1 MKTSDNRINN
11 RLERKEA
18 RNGYL
23 FILPL
28 LIGLIMFFIIPVIK
42 SFLFSVTDISFGGSG
57 YKAESF
63 EGLKNYHYALFV
75 DTEYRQT
82 VVSSVLNMLLTTPL
96 IMVFSFFVASVL
108 NSKFRGSTFFKLI
121 MFIPVII
128 TLAQTQTQLETEMN
142 GFSDYKDTFGTAAA
156 SFTSQIS
163 DYLQNI
169 GIDKSLS
176 GSIVGIADK
185 VYGIINASGIQILVM
200 IVGTGSISPSLYE
213 AATVEGAT
221 AWECFW
227 KITFPMAG
235 PTIYTCL
242 IYTIIDSFTDD
253 SNGIMAMIS
262 NMSFSKQ
269 EFSIASAMG
278 WIYFAA
284 IAVILGTV
292 ALTVS
297 RLLFYYDD

>member
-1 MKTSDNRINN
+1 MKTSGAKIKS
-11 RLERKEA
+11 RLARKEA
-18 RNGYL
+18 LNGYL

-28 LIGLIMFFIIPVIK
+28 LIGLTMFFIIPVVK
-42 SFLFSVTDISFGGSG
+42 SFLFSVTDISFGAAG
-57 YKAESF
+57 YKAEGF
-63 EGLKNYHYALFV
+63 EGLKNYKYALYV

-108 NSKFRGSTFFKLI
+108 NAKFRGCTFFKLI

-128 TLAQTQTQLETEMN
+128 TLAQTQTQLETGMN
-142 GFSDYKDTFGTAAA
+142 GFSDYKDTFGVATA

-163 DYLQNI
+163 EYLQNI
-169 GIDKSLS
+169 GIDKAVSE
-176 GSIVGIADK
+176 SIVGIADK
-185 VYGIINASGIQILVM
+185 VYGIINDSGIQILVM

-213 AATVEGAT
+213 AAMVEGAT
-221 AWECFW
+221 AWESFW

-242 IYTIIDSFTDD
+242 IYTIIDSFTADG
-253 SNGIMAMIS
+253 NGIMSMIS
-262 NMSFSKQ
+262 NMSFNKQ

-284 IAVILGTV
+284 IAVILGIV
-292 ALTVS
+292 AVTVS